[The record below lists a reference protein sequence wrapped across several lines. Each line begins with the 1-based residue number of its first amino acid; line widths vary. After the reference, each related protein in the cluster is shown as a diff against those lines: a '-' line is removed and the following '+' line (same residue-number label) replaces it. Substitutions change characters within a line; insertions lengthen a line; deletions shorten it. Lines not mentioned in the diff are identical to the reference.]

1 MKNNTTIYYKYGSMN
16 SGKSLDLI
24 KVAYNYRENDINSLI
39 LKPEIDTRR
48 PGKVYS
54 RVGLEIDASE
64 ISTNDENEVLEILK
78 SEKNNFDVILVEE
91 CSFFTKDVIDTIINF
106 AYDNNIF
113 SVMFFGLKVD
123 FRGNI
128 FDGTRRVIERAD
140 KIEEATS
147 ICWCGKKAR
156 QNARVVDGKVTKL
169 GPTVLIEDGVTKVEY
184 VTLCNYHFY
193 KEQLKDRGEI

>member
-24 KVAYNYRENDINSLI
+24 KVAYNYKENDINSLI

-54 RVGLEIDASE
+54 RVGLEIDAFE

>member
-1 MKNNTTIYYKYGSMN
+1 MKNDTTIYYKYGSMN

-24 KVAYNYRENDINSLI
+24 KVAYNYKENDINSLI

-54 RVGLEIDASE
+54 RVGLEMDAFELATDSPHQVID
-64 ISTNDENEVLEILK
+64 IL
-78 SEKNNFDVILVEE
+78 NNHINHFDVILVEE
-91 CSFFTKDVIDTIINF
+91 CSFFTKEVIDAIVDF

-123 FRGNI
+123 FRGNL
-128 FDGTRRVIERAD
+128 FEGTQRVIERAD

-169 GPTVLIEDGVTKVEY
+169 GPTVMIEDGITKVEY

-193 KEQLKDRGEI
+193 KEQLKDKGDM